1 MPPAAPRAS
10 WPLVTVAGLA
20 LAALVACAAPQGA
33 QVAPPSAG
41 GSPAKPSTGGGATTP
56 PPAGGGTTVS
66 FKGEVGPILKASCA
80 GCHGPSGSAR
90 PTFLAADGEA
100 VHGASASNIAR
111 LVASVESGRMPKAGA
126 KLTAAQIA
134 TLKAWQAAGSPDN

>member
-1 MPPAAPRAS
+1 
-10 WPLVTVAGLA
+10 VTAAGLA

-33 QVAPPSAG
+33 QVAPSAPPSAG
-41 GSPAKPSTGGGATTP
+41 GSPAKPTTGGGATTP

-66 FKGEVGPILKASCA
+66 FKGEVGPLLKASCA

-90 PTFLAADGEA
+90 PTFLAADGSA

-111 LVASVESGRMPKAGA
+111 VVASVESGRMPKAGA

-134 TLKAWQAAGSPDN
+134 TLKAGQAAGSPDN